1 MLLILLFNVAYALL
15 LLLFAQSFRRG
26 RKDEQ
31 AVLANPPMV
40 SVIIPVRNEQQ
51 HLRQLIRSL
60 QQQNYPQH
68 HTEWIFVDDHST
80 DQSADILKE
89 QTDQRIKIIKL
100 GNAAA
105 GKKAALSA
113 GILQAGGKWIIT
125 TDADCIHPAGWVS
138 ALVGEAETTEAVM
151 VCGLVEVSSGD
162 TAAQRFQQMETAV
175 LQVSG
180 AGSLKMGHALLNTGT
195 SLCFLKDAWQQING
209 YDAHTHIASGDDT
222 FLMLRFMQKFP
233 GKVVPMINPSVV
245 VNTHPAGSWKEILQ
259 QRIRWN
265 GKVKH
270 YPPGTVH
277 MTGIIVFVSGLL
289 WLFSGLLVKNPIT
302 ALEVFMGVWL
312 LRMLSET
319 FVLRSWRSVSCQSF
333 SPVAILLMSVFYP
346 VFTLY
351 SLIIRPFMKIEWK
364 GRKV

>member
-1 MLLILLFNVAYALL
+1 MLLILLFNIAYALL
-15 LLLFAQSFRRG
+15 LMLFAQSFRRG
-26 RKDEQ
+26 RKNEQ
-31 AVLANPPMV
+31 AVLANPPIV

-51 HLRQLIRSL
+51 HLRQLISSL

-68 HTEWIFVDDHST
+68 LTEWIFVDDHSS
-80 DQSADILKE
+80 DQSAEILK
-89 QTDQRIKIIKL
+89 QRTDQRIKIIHL
-100 GNAAA
+100 GGNAA

-113 GILQAGGKWIIT
+113 GIQQARGKWIIT

-138 ALVGEAETTEAVM
+138 ALVGEAETTGAVM

-233 GKVVPMINPSVV
+233 GKVVPLINSTAV
-245 VNTHPAGSWKEILQ
+245 VNTQPADSWKKMLQ

-265 GKVKH
+265 GKVRH
-270 YPPGTVH
+270 YPPGSVH
-277 MTGIIVFVSGLL
+277 LTGFIVFFSGLL
-289 WLFSGLLVKNPIT
+289 WLMTGLIIKNPVVGLGIFT
-302 ALEVFMGVWL
+302 GVFL
-312 LRMLSET
+312 LRAMAEGV
-319 FVLRSWRSVSCQSF
+319 VLRSWKTVAGQSF
-333 SPVAILLMSVFYP
+333 SPAAILLMSFFYP

-351 SLIIRPFMKIEWK
+351 SLIIRPFMKVEWK